1 MQIPNSRR
9 ITVEDYQEDHRDTV
23 SKLAN
28 SLNTFMDDVV
38 DLTRKNI
45 GADNLNRHIAKI
57 DITVDASGSPI
68 GVSQMN
74 IGLRT
79 FTGKNILDIQS
90 LVAGKPNVIS
100 APYIDVTYQGNG
112 IVRINKIYGVP
123 ANTKVRIVIEF
134 YP

>member
-9 ITVEDYQEDHRDTV
+9 ITVEDYQKDHRDTV

-45 GADNLNRHIAKI
+45 GADNLNRHIVKM
-57 DITVDASGSPI
+57 DITVDGSGNPI

-74 IGLRT
+74 IGLKT

-112 IVRINKIYGVP
+112 IVRINKIYGVA

>member
-45 GADNLNRHIAKI
+45 GADNLNRHIVKM
-57 DITVDASGSPI
+57 DITVDGSGNPI

-74 IGLRT
+74 IGLKT
-79 FTGKNILDIQS
+79 FAGKNILDIHTFRLWQ
-90 LVAGKPNVIS
+90 
-100 APYIDVTYQGNG
+100 
-112 IVRINKIYGVP
+112 
-123 ANTKVRIVIEF
+123 
-134 YP
+134 